1 VISTDLHAELNNEVF
16 RLKKRYDTEFKDV
29 CGFFDGLMKD
39 VLKMKEEVLAKVS
52 VNHSK

>member
-1 VISTDLHAELNNEVF
+1 MSTDLNAELNNEVF
-16 RLKKRYDTEFKDV
+16 RGKKRYDTEFRDV

-39 VLKMKEEVLAKVS
+39 VVKMKEEVLAKVS